1 MKTAQAI
8 KFCFDC
14 HAVIPP
20 PKKKYTKL
28 VMSWLIPVMA
38 KCSQSLSN

>member
-20 PKKKYTKL
+20 QKKYTKL